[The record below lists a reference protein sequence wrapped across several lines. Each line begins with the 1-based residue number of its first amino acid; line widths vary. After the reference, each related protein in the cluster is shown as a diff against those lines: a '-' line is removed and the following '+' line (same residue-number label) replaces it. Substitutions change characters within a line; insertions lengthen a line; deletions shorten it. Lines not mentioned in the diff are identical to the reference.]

1 VKILDPADLNSY
13 RPTENVVAN
22 PLDSDLN
29 QTINRTVANTKQ
41 RCGASGDNNN
51 EAEPVDVETV
61 VGVEKPEKPNVIQV
75 NVIILQSA
83 TSRCL
88 QEHLYGSDVTD
99 GRPSSSNQDNSNH
112 ATSSHATSSHAP
124 STHVTSVQV
133 LSSQAPSEPVAL
145 RRKKVSIQK
154 APTTPS
160 YLTNLSVVREE
171 SEIERAPEPRN
182 GSGKEVGGGVGKRPS
197 MIRRWSQLGAFG
209 STVAKLSKGRKSSA
223 KVDEE
228 VENDDDE
235 SNKDNGC
242 EGVPLRRESG

>member
-1 VKILDPADLNSY
+1 MKILDPADLNSY

-61 VGVEKPEKPNVIQV
+61 VGVDKPEKPNVIQV

-99 GRPSSSNQDNSNH
+99 GRLSSSNQDN
-112 ATSSHATSSHAP
+112 SSHAP

-133 LSSQAPSEPVAL
+133 LSSQAPSDPVAL

-182 GSGKEVGGGVGKRPS
+182 GSGKEVGGGGGKRPS